1 MSLRNKA
8 LAIFTSL
15 LLVAGL
21 PALPASANNNGVCNL
36 AGSGTSGAPWQIS
49 TVAHLSEIGVGDC
62 TTTYDQNHYYILTED
77 LVLPSPWTPNT
88 DLYSNPGFVASF
100 DGDGH
105 TISGLT
111 ITGSG
116 TQVGLFGNIRSAV
129 IKNLVLTGSSV
140 SGGNDVGALVGFANQ
155 STIQNVRVRLTGD
168 VTGTDYVGGIVG
180 KSQSTTISEAM
191 FSSPGKVTGAMYVG
205 GAVGSVEAG
214 SLNAVHAET
223 EVIGSQFPGGVVGM
237 LVFNNSHTVEQ
248 LFFNGRVYGNTHAA
262 GLIGYTYAGN
272 FNLTLTVR
280 HSAVRGNIETRF
292 NSPPFA
298 FVGLYG
304 QLITN
309 ITYRANYINAEFKR
323 CINAVNC
330 SPSVETNVREQ
341 QTDRSSSN
349 FANLFSQVGNSTIHP
364 DVAVTAN
371 LSNPANPSFNADWR
385 LTSQSGGASVDT
397 AQHSWVIDTSGGR
410 NSGLP
415 FPSRLFNAGLF
426 GSCEAGNY
434 SANGSQP
441 CLRAAPGTYVNT
453 RSATASIDCPVGS
466 FQPNMGAIDCL
477 PSPVGHFVSAPGAQS
492 ATPCAAGTFQ
502 SLANQSACVL
512 SPAGSSVPQSGLS
525 AATLCPA
532 GSYQPDMGQAS
543 CILAP
548 VGSIAAAT
556 GLTAVT
562 ACPAGETTAGLGSVA
577 CIPIVVA
584 STPTEYSGPVLT
596 PPRSSVTAGSVLEL
610 KGANLS
616 GVTGASIDGV
626 NSKVEVLDSRR
637 LRIHIPEGLTSGRK
651 DLVLESSSGRLTI
664 QGFVVIVSSGLP
676 PFASVDAFKIHRVGE
691 RARIFASGIKGLGK
705 VQFLQNGREIA
716 WVRAVDEMDPKLF
729 RSQSLSYLVRTRD
742 LAPGKNKFE
751 ILVGGKSIKSM
762 TLTGGNQ

>member
-36 AGSGTSGAPWQIS
+36 VGSGTSGAPWQIS

-62 TTTYDQNHYYILTED
+62 TTTYDQNHYYILTAD
-77 LVLPSPWTPNT
+77 LVLPSPWTPNN

-116 TQVGLFGNIRSAV
+116 TQVGLFGNVRSAV

-180 KSQSTTISEAM
+180 KSQSTAISEVM
-191 FSSPGKVTGAMYVG
+191 FSSPGKVLGAMYVG
-205 GAVGSVEAG
+205 GVAG
-214 SLNAVHAET
+214 SLDAGTIDAAHVES
-223 EVIGSQFPGGVVGM
+223 EVIGHQITGGIVGM
-237 LVFNNSHTVEQ
+237 LIFNSPRTLEQ
-248 LFFNGRVYGNTHAA
+248 LFFNGRAYGGLNVG
-262 GLIGYTYAGN
+262 GLIGYAYSGN
-272 FNLTLTVR
+272 WPGEPLTVR
-280 HSAVRGNIETRF
+280 HSAVRGSVETRY
-292 NSPPFA
+292 NVAPTA
-298 FVGLYG
+298 FLGVYG
-304 QLITN
+304 QLISGV
-309 ITYRANYINAEFKR
+309 TYTANYINAEFKR
-323 CINAVNC
+323 CIDAGNC
-330 SPSVETNVREQ
+330 SPSVETNVLGHPSGSPA
-341 QTDRSSSN
+341 TYNSN
-349 FANLFSQVGNSTIHP
+349 LVSQVGTSTIHSS
-364 DVAVTAN
+364 VATSAI
-371 LSNPANPSFNADWR
+371 LSDPNSSGFNAAWR
-385 LTSQSGGASVDT
+385 LTSQSGGASVNT
-397 AQHSWVIDTSGGR
+397 ANHSWVIDTSGGR

-426 GSCEAGNY
+426 GSCEAGSY

-477 PSPVGHFVSAPGAQS
+477 PSPVGHYVSASGAQS

-502 SLANQSACVL
+502 SLTNQSACVL

-584 STPTEYSGPVLT
+584 STPTEYSGPIL
-596 PPRSSVTAGSVLEL
+596 SSPSAPVSPGSAVEL
-610 KGANLS
+610 KGVNLS

-664 QGFVVIVSSGLP
+664 QGFVVIVGSGLP

-691 RARIFASGIKGLGK
+691 RARIFASGVKGLGK
-705 VQFLQNGREIA
+705 VQFLLNGREIA

-762 TLTGGNQ
+762 TLTGGN